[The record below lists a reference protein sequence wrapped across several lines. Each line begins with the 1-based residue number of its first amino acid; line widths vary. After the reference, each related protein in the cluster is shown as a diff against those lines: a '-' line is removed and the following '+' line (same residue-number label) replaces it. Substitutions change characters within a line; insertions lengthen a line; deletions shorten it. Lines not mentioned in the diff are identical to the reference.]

1 MAVPTSA
8 FSITLSVRMDN
19 APGVLGRMATEIGN
33 IGGNIIG
40 VNGFE
45 AHGPTVTNE
54 IIVYCRDEAHA
65 RKVVELTKGISGVQL
80 IEAYDRTFKMH
91 EGGKIEVISLAPVRD
106 KDDLSMAYTPGVA
119 RICMAIHHRPELS
132 FEYTIRKNTVAIV
145 SDGTAVLGLGDIG
158 PLGAMP
164 VMEGKALLFKT
175 FGGVDAFPIC
185 LDTKDPDE
193 IIETVVRLAPTF
205 GGVNLEDIAAPNC
218 FYIEEELKKRVDI
231 PIFHD
236 DQHGTAVVTLAALV
250 NSLKIV
256 GKKMEDLYVVIAGV
270 GAAGVACAKILM
282 SAGVQNIVG
291 CDRQGAIFEGR
302 DNLNFAKEW
311 FAKNS
316 NTERKIGH
324 HLRSDGGRRCVHRRV
339 GPRPHHGVR
348 YAPHGQGSDRVRH
361 GQPRS
366 RDPSRRSRWPAGRH
380 GHGSQRLP
388 QPDQQ
393 RAGVPRHL
401 PWRARRGRDRHHR
414 EDEGGGGQ
422 GDCRFGRRRSL
433 VAQLRG
439 AVGVR
444 SRRALPS
451 RASRRRSRTDRGH
464 LPPAGRAL
472 HVGPRL
478 KDVPA
483 GTLCRTTRD
492 RHNPEA
498 EKHVWRAFARRTNR
512 AGQRAQQCEV
522 GGVGRRTSASF
533 SQHNVG
539 LSPTLCCE
547 NEDREPD
554 GAI

>member
-8 FSITLSVRMDN
+8 FSITLNVRMEN
-19 APGVLGRMATEIGN
+19 SPGVLGRLATEIGQ
-33 IGGNIIG
+33 IGGNITG

-65 RKVVELTKGISGVQL
+65 RKVVELTKGITGVQL

-106 KDDLSMAYTPGVA
+106 RDDLSMAYTPGVA
-119 RICMAIHHRPELS
+119 RVCMAIHHRPELS
-132 FEYTIRKNTVAIV
+132 HEYTIRKNTVAIV

-158 PLGAMP
+158 PLAAMP

-175 FGGVDAFPIC
+175 FGGVDAFPVC

-193 IIETVVRLAPTF
+193 IIETVVRLAPSF

-256 GKKMEDLYVVIAGV
+256 DKKMEDLYVVIAGV

-316 NTERKIGH
+316 NVERKTGSIAEVLEGADVFIGVSGPG
-324 HLRSDGGRRCVHRRV
+324 LITASEVRRMAKDPIVFAMANPDPEIRPEDADGLPAVMATGRSDYPNQINNVLAFPGIFRGALDV
-339 GPRPHHGVR
+339 GATDITEKMKV
-348 YAPHGQGSDRVRH
+348 AAAKAIADSVDDDRLSPNFVV
-361 GQPRS
+361 PS
-366 RDPSRRSRWPAGRH
+366 VFDRD
-380 GHGSQRLP
+380 
-388 QPDQQ
+388 
-393 RAGVPRHL
+393 VPY
-401 PWRARRGRDRHHR
+401 
-414 EDEGGGGQ
+414 Q
-422 GDCRFGRRRSL
+422 
-433 VAQLRG
+433 VAQ
-439 AVGVR
+439 AVGEAALTEGIC
-444 SRRALPS
+444 RAPV
-451 RASRRRSRTDRGH
+451 
-464 LPPAGRAL
+464 AL
-472 HVGPRL
+472 Y
-478 KDVPA
+478 
-483 GTLCRTTRD
+483 
-492 RHNPEA
+492 
-498 EKHVWRAFARRTNR
+498 
-512 AGQRAQQCEV
+512 
-522 GGVGRRTSASF
+522 S
-533 SQHNVG
+533 
-539 LSPTLCCE
+539 
-547 NEDREPD
+547 
-554 GAI
+554 